1 MTDLGTYIELDGRPA
16 VRFVR
21 TYAHPI
27 EQVWAAVT
35 TSEGLARWFPAMVDI
50 DLRPGGVVTYR
61 GDANAEDSTGRIL
74 IADPPRHLAMTWGGN
89 ELRFHLEP
97 LGAGQCRF
105 TLIDLLDDRDAAAR
119 NAAGWDVCLREL
131 DKHLAGEATDG
142 PHSSTASPWRPRYEA
157 YVAAGLPSGA
167 YIPGAADSS
176 Q

>member
-16 VRFVR
+16 VRFAR

-35 TSEGLARWFPAMVDI
+35 TAEGLARWFPAAVDI

-61 GDANAEDSTGRIL
+61 ANAEDSTGLIL
-74 IADPPRHLAMTWGGN
+74 ATDPPHYLSMTWGGN

-97 LGAGQCRF
+97 LGAAQCRF
-105 TLIDLLDDRDAAAR
+105 TLIDLLDARDAAAR
-119 NAAGWDVCLREL
+119 NAAGWDVCLGEL
-131 DKHLAGEATDG
+131 DKHLAGDATDG
-142 PHSSTASPWRPRYEA
+142 PHSASARPWRPCYEA

-167 YIPGAADSS
+167 HIPGGSDTSP
-176 Q
+176 